1 MIQTKIAKCP
11 RCDSTNL
18 TFSTNQD
25 KFICKE
31 CGYSGER
38 IKESSKLEEERK
50 RLMDVVLSSKTRNE
64 IERALKKKGEMQRRW
79 LFAIGAEEGFPS
91 MPGFAL
97 TVGLMHTGT
106 VLNQVCLV

>member
-1 MIQTKIAKCP
+1 MMQQKIAKCP

-50 RLMDVVLSSKTRNE
+50 RLMNMVMSSKTKNE
-64 IERALKKKGEMQRRW
+64 VERALKKREEMQRR
-79 LFAIGAEEGFPS
+79 
-91 MPGFAL
+91 
-97 TVGLMHTGT
+97 
-106 VLNQVCLV
+106 